1 MLIHQYSQH
10 NQINSNNST
19 NNSHTNT
26 LNSPKQLGVNGNIVT
41 GDDMNYERGGVLR
54 SYPNDIHMNSLS
66 NVWNPSTL
74 NINENRFDSCLSSF
88 QLIDTST
95 TPVHLIIL
103 QHGFQGTSFDM
114 RLIRNAL
121 HIEFPHFMVVFIFY
135 FTKTN

>member
-1 MLIHQYSQH
+1 
-10 NQINSNNST
+10 
-19 NNSHTNT
+19 
-26 LNSPKQLGVNGNIVT
+26 
-41 GDDMNYERGGVLR
+41 MNYERGGVLR